1 MIFQKYISRILFDEE
16 IYIWDLLIASPMLF
30 IMLIYYLIKYR
41 KEMIEHAEKKTI
53 NRKRKRNY

>member
-30 IMLIYYLIKYR
+30 IMLIYSLIKYR
-41 KEMIEHAEKKTI
+41 KEMIEHGA
-53 NRKRKRNY
+53 